1 MKNGIVFNIQKF
13 SLNDGPG
20 IRTTVFLK
28 GCPLRCIWCH
38 NPESNE
44 FKREMMYASSKCMNC
59 GKCAVACS
67 FGAHTFV
74 DGKHIFDRSK
84 CTLCGKCQDTCF
96 YDVLEIAGKEMSV
109 EEVTREV
116 MKDKAFY
123 ETSNGGVTISG
134 GEPMS
139 QFEFSLSLMRAFK
152 ENGLHTAMETCGY
165 AKEEYF
171 RQIAPYTDLFL
182 YDYKLTD
189 AKKHK
194 ECTGVDN
201 ELILSNLKMLDSMGK
216 SIILRCPIIPTIND
230 TEEHFEGIAKIANE
244 LKNILEI
251 NIEPYHP
258 LGSGKAENLGREY
271 ALASLS
277 FPNDETVRQWIDAV
291 SSKTEKIVKKA

>member
-1 MKNGIVFNIQKF
+1 
-13 SLNDGPG
+13 
-20 IRTTVFLK
+20 
-28 GCPLRCIWCH
+28 
-38 NPESNE
+38 
-44 FKREMMYASSKCMNC
+44 
-59 GKCAVACS
+59 
-67 FGAHTFV
+67 
-74 DGKHIFDRSK
+74 
-84 CTLCGKCQDTCF
+84 
-96 YDVLEIAGKEMSV
+96 MSV

-291 SSKTEKIVKKA
+291 CSKTEKIVKKA

>member
-44 FKREMMYASSKCMNC
+44 FKREMMYASSKCKNC

-67 FGAHTFV
+67 FGAHTFE

-165 AKEEYF
+165 AKEEHF

-291 SSKTEKIVKKA
+291 CTKTEKIVKKA